1 MNNSFRIQG
10 IVEIEK
16 INKKDRTKTVY
27 KNTITKGGKQFLLN
41 RAANSLIGIDASTYG
56 EILSSNMLTKTGS
69 NYVTDSYR
77 TTRCARNVRTDRDIN
92 NVLLNLGE
100 EELSKLTEDTRHVD
114 IWDETMALKSKLVG
128 YASSNL
134 NPTNDGKEGLVDV
147 ERPEYVADAFTIAKR
162 WKYDAGVASGTI
174 NVVGMMPGSSLQGV
188 NGEGL
193 KNSKCIDRCNVQSV
207 NFSSLSSS
215 FLIPGVAG
223 YTNNNEILLNYT
235 TDSNSKWKYN
245 IVTGETV
252 KVEDTENFWVVPE
265 GSENTTIDNLTDM
278 RVIDGYLYCV
288 YSRYSYRYV
297 IIDVYDISNS
307 MNKVVQIQCDC
318 DNNGGYHEKASLVVI
333 EDNVYV
339 SCTGYYDVSSLYY
352 QNYLFRL
359 TKSGSNNY
367 YNNSVAVNSYESI
380 NLVLPDG
387 IKEKRFS
394 LSNYGDNY
402 ILCLPVELYDN
413 ISDSKKLLNSYSSG
427 KNATGFKSVG
437 IVFSSLED
445 FRHTIL
451 DIIPGITP
459 NEILFSAGSNKGS
472 LRVGFDSKNT
482 LVDINSNYPAQSG
495 YTYDMIDCSRII
507 MNNDSKTNVE
517 EVTVDLLSKGC
528 MLTLDGWWTSIFSFV
543 KLSEAITKTD
553 DDILYVSYGYKIV

>member
-114 IWDETMALKSKLVG
+114 IWDETMSLKSKLVG

-134 NPTNDGKEGLVDV
+134 NPTNDGKEGLVDI

-245 IVTGETV
+245 ITTGETV
-252 KVEDTENFWVVPE
+252 KVDDTENFWVVPE
-265 GSENTTIDNLTDM
+265 GSNNTTIDNLTDM
-278 RVIDGYLYCV
+278 RVIDNYLYCV
-288 YSRYSYRYV
+288 YSRYSYRYI

-307 MNKVVQIQCDC
+307 MNKVTSIECDC

-339 SCTGYYDVSSLYY
+339 SCTGYYDVSSLYS
-352 QNYLFRL
+352 QTYLFKL

-367 YNNSVAVNSYESI
+367 YSNSVAVNSYKSI
-380 NLVLPDG
+380 NLELPEG

-413 ISDSKKLLNSYSSG
+413 ISDSKKLLNSYSAG
-427 KNATGFKSVG
+427 KNATGFKSIG

-445 FRHTIL
+445 FRHTII

-472 LRVGFDSKNT
+472 LRIGFDSKNT
-482 LVDINSNYPAQSG
+482 LVDINNNYPAQSG
-495 YTYDMIDCSRII
+495 YTYDMIDCNRII

>member
-1 MNNSFRIQG
+1 MNNSFKIQG

-41 RAANSLIGIDASTYG
+41 RAANSLIGIDANTYG
-56 EILSSNMLTKTGS
+56 EILSTNMLTKTGS
-69 NYVTDSYR
+69 NYVTQSY
-77 TTRCARNVRTDRDIN
+77 TTTKCARNVRTDRDIN
-92 NVLLNLGE
+92 NVLLNLSEGE
-100 EELSKLTEDTRHVD
+100 LENLSEDTRHVD
-114 IWDETMALKSKLVG
+114 IWDATMSLKSKLVG

-207 NFSSLSSS
+207 NFNSLSSS

-223 YTNNNEILLNYT
+223 YTNNNEVLLNYT
-235 TDSNSKWKYN
+235 TDNNSKWKYN
-245 IVTGETV
+245 IATGETV
-252 KVEDTENFWVVPE
+252 RVEDTENFWVVPA
-265 GSENTTIDNLTDM
+265 GSGDTTIDNLTDM
-278 RVIDGYLYCV
+278 RVIEGYLYCV
-288 YSRYSYRYV
+288 YSRYYYRYV
-297 IIDVYDISNS
+297 IIDVYDINNN
-307 MNKVVQIQCDC
+307 MNKVTSIQCNC
-318 DNNGGYHEKASLVVI
+318 DSNGQYREKASLVVTGS
-333 EDNVYV
+333 NVYV
-339 SCTGYYDVSSLYY
+339 SCTGYYDVSTLNY

-367 YNNSVAVNSYESI
+367 YSNSVAVNSYADMG
-380 NLVLPDG
+380 LVLPDG
-387 IKEKRFS
+387 IKDKRFS

-402 ILCLPVELYDN
+402 VLCIPVELYNN
-413 ISDSKKLLNSYSSG
+413 ISDSKTLLNNWNSG
-427 KNATGFKSVG
+427 KNETGFKSVG
-437 IVFSSLED
+437 IVFSSLAD
-445 FRHTIL
+445 FRNTII

-472 LRVGFDSKNT
+472 LRIGFDSKNRLIDAGST
-482 LVDINSNYPAQSG
+482 AQCG

-507 MNNDSKTNVE
+507 MNNDSKTNVDT
-517 EVTVDLLSKGC
+517 VTLDLLSKGC
-528 MLTLDGWWTSIFSFV
+528 MLTLDGWWTNIFSFV

>member
-1 MNNSFRIQG
+1 MNNSFKIQG

-69 NYVTDSYR
+69 NYVADYR
-77 TTRCARNVRTDRDIN
+77 TARCARNVRTDRDIN

-100 EELSKLTEDTRHVD
+100 GELDNLSEDTRHVD
-114 IWDETMALKSKLVG
+114 IWDATMSLKSKLVG

-235 TDSNSKWKYN
+235 TDNNSKWKYN
-245 IVTGETV
+245 IATGETV
-252 KVEDTENFWVVPE
+252 KVEDTENFWVVPA
-265 GSENTTIDNLTDM
+265 GSGDTNIDNLTDM
-278 RVIDGYLYCV
+278 RVIGGYLYCV

-297 IIDVYDISNS
+297 IIDVYDISNN
-307 MNKVVQIQCDC
+307 MNKVTSIQCDC
-318 DNNGGYHEKASLVVI
+318 NSNGGYHEKASLVVTGS
-333 EDNVYV
+333 NVYV
-339 SCTGYYDVSSLYY
+339 SCTGYYDVSTHNY

-367 YNNSVAVNSYESI
+367 YSNSVALTSYADI
-380 NLVLPDG
+380 DLVVPDG
-387 IKEKRFS
+387 IKAKTFS

-413 ISDSKKLLNSYSSG
+413 ISDSKRLLNNYSNA
-427 KNATGFKSVG
+427 KNETGFKSVG
-437 IVFSSLED
+437 IVFSSLGD
-445 FRHTIL
+445 FRNTII

-472 LRVGFDSKNT
+472 LRIGFDSKNK
-482 LVDINSNYPAQSG
+482 LVDINRNYPAQNG

-517 EVTVDLLSKGC
+517 TVTLDLLSKGC